1 MNITP
6 AVPSYSDAH
15 VAHYAKLYRDRGM
28 PPVQARRWAQSQVAI
43 DWLEQVDILCSN
55 TDEKIKLMDLGT
67 KKIIDMGLLNR
78 DNLKHHKMFVKR
90 NKMHYIIPDEARE
103 PQGEME
109 CSKLLNI
116 AVLTAST
123 AVLGVSLA
131 VHLWDLAALIW

>member
-1 MNITP
+1 
-6 AVPSYSDAH
+6 
-15 VAHYAKLYRDRGM
+15 
-28 PPVQARRWAQSQVAI
+28 
-43 DWLEQVDILCSN
+43 
-55 TDEKIKLMDLGT
+55 
-67 KKIIDMGLLNR
+67 
-78 DNLKHHKMFVKR
+78 MFVKR